1 MTSEDQAF
9 LRTTLVLLVSAV
21 TSIALLLPFDA
32 IVVTSARHVPG
43 FVHAASSAIS
53 DAGRSG
59 WMIAFSGVAAVF
71 CAGRAAFISDFSSR
85 HAKYAAVFAYVFTST
100 AAANLTVHVAKYL
113 VGRSRPVT
121 LQDVGAYEISPFALE
136 WVAQSF
142 PSGHSAA
149 IAALAGACSFMVPRN
164 ALAWLSFALA
174 IGITR
179 VIVGAHYPSD
189 VAAGLFL
196 GLWIAVAISF
206 VFARKSWVFEF
217 DKMGWPRVRS
227 DYLEK

>member
-1 MTSEDQAF
+1 MTSEVQAF
-9 LRTTLVLLVSAV
+9 LRTTLVLLVSAAV
-21 TSIALLLPFDA
+21 SIALLLPLDA
-32 IVVTSARHVPG
+32 IVVTSSRQVPG
-43 FVHAASSAIS
+43 FVHAVSSGIS

-71 CAGRAAFISDFSSR
+71 CAGRAAIFSDFSSL

-100 AAANLTVHVAKYL
+100 AAANLSVHVAKYL

-121 LQDVGAYEISPFALE
+121 IEDVGAYEISPFALD

-149 IAALAGACSFMVPRN
+149 IAALAGACSLMVPRN
-164 ALAWLSFALA
+164 ALAWLLFAIA

-179 VIVGAHYPSD
+179 VVVGAHYPSD

-196 GLWIAVAISF
+196 GLWIAVATSF
-206 VFARKSWVFEF
+206 VFARRSWVFKFNE
-217 DKMGWPRVRS
+217 MGWPRIRP